1 MAEKI
6 CWCFGYTDEDIVRDV
21 QAHGRSSIL
30 EAIMAAKKG
39 GKCDCAHKNPKGK

>member
-6 CWCFGYTDEDIVRDV
+6 CWCFGYTNEDIVRDV
-21 QAHGRSSIL
+21 LQYGRSLIM
-30 EAIMAAKKG
+30 ERIMANKKD

>member
-6 CWCFGYTDEDIVRDV
+6 CWCFGYMDEDIVRDV

-39 GKCDCAHKNPKGK
+39 GKCDCGHKNPKGK